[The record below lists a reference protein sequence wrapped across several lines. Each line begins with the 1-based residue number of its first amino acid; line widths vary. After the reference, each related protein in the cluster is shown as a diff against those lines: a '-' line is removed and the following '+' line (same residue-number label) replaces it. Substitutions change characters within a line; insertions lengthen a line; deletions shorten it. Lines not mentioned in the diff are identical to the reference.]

1 MRSFTRFHPK
11 KWLRIIFDHGAER
24 RQSPPFTSFIQ
35 ASLVVGWQN
44 KHDEGKEGTR
54 IVSDPPGNL
63 LQGQCGLKRWPA
75 KPLTEF
81 QNPNQLGGGAGE
93 LVKPFWVSMTLKKWE
108 KKRKRGKKR
117 RKKKS
122 EKREGKEGFRSIRE
136 FINYSKYL
144 YYVGSR
150 RVLSDLLDFNGVVR
164 NEDRIIGT

>member
-1 MRSFTRFHPK
+1 MQNCSVDVATTTPVLCKSAGLAHRSC
-11 KWLRIIFDHGAER
+11 
-24 RQSPPFTSFIQ
+24 QSP
-35 ASLVVGWQN
+35 
-44 KHDEGKEGTR
+44 
-54 IVSDPPGNL
+54 
-63 LQGQCGLKRWPA
+63 GLR
-75 KPLTEF
+75 
-81 QNPNQLGGGAGE
+81 GGAGE
-93 LVKPFWVSMTLKKWE
+93 TFLSVDDTQKVRKKE
-108 KKRKRGKKR
+108 EKRKEE